1 MKKYRIYSK
10 NELMNIAMEAQLN
23 DVYSLQNGNSLDIY
37 NFIHEN
43 DTVYEKDIELKDLL
57 FTEIYYLCRYLYE
70 IQTMCDI
77 APDIECYLPKVL
89 NYFIT
94 ILDEDYGEEIDDEQ
108 MINLDRE
115 LEQEFG
121 FKRVGSFISS
131 VIQHGT
137 LKGNEEV
144 C

>member
-10 NELMNIAMEAQLN
+10 TELMNMATEAQLN
-23 DVYSLQNGNSLDIY
+23 DVYSLQKGNSLDIY

-43 DTVYEKDIELKDLL
+43 DTVYKKDIELKDFL

-70 IQTMCDI
+70 VQTMGDI
-77 APDIECYLPKVL
+77 APDIECYLPEVV

-121 FKRVGSFISS
+121 FKRVGSFF
-131 VIQHGT
+131 
-137 LKGNEEV
+137 
-144 C
+144 

>member
-10 NELMNIAMEAQLN
+10 TELMNMAAEAQLN
-23 DVYSLQNGNSLDIY
+23 DVYSLQKGNSLDIY

-43 DTVYEKDIELKDLL
+43 DTVYKKDIELKDFL

-70 IQTMCDI
+70 IQTMGDI
-77 APDIECYLPKVL
+77 APDIECYLPEVV

-121 FKRVGSFISS
+121 FKRVGSFF
-131 VIQHGT
+131 
-137 LKGNEEV
+137 
-144 C
+144 

>member
-10 NELMNIAMEAQLN
+10 TELMNMAAEAQLN
-23 DVYSLQNGNSLDIY
+23 DVYSLQKGNSLDIY

-43 DTVYEKDIELKDLL
+43 DTVYKKDIELKDFL

-70 IQTMCDI
+70 IQTMGDI
-77 APDIECYLPKVL
+77 APDIECYLPEVV
-89 NYFIT
+89 NYCIT

-115 LEQEFG
+115 LEQEFV
-121 FKRVGSFISS
+121 FKRVGSFF
-131 VIQHGT
+131 
-137 LKGNEEV
+137 
-144 C
+144 